1 MTSPVKTIK
10 CIEKRMSCQRNLEYV
25 VYLGITFP
33 DSIYMIP
40 VYRQQDEQKT
50 IREDA
55 QSSSM
60 KNLVALLCMVSALVG
75 SVISSQCY
83 FCESRNSTICNAS
96 KTECLGDECM
106 TVSQHVTLNGS
117 VCNAIYKGCA
127 NKTLCGPDGE
137 LVVGNTTYLFSGR
150 CCTGDLCNTQ
160 EYESPTENK
169 TLNGVKCLS
178 CLRFDTLE
186 ECKTDVVM
194 NCTGSMTRC
203 LDYRATMMNPDG
215 TFLNYSAKGCI
226 NSAACQQNLDSKI
239 AFEEEHREYLQC

>member
-106 TVSQHVTLNGS
+106 TVSQHVTL
-117 VCNAIYKGCA
+117 
-127 NKTLCGPDGE
+127 T
-137 LVVGNTTYLFSGR
+137 
-150 CCTGDLCNTQ
+150 
-160 EYESPTENK
+160 PTENK